1 MHQKVDER
9 TWEQSM
15 QATLKNGL
23 RVALGRE
30 PYRRTVNLGLFIE
43 SGSGYETLED
53 NGISHFA
60 EHVLFHGP
68 HLTRPARSL
77 LEELVEAGMKYEAYT
92 SKDYT
97 RFVLTCLPEHL
108 SDATRLMGM
117 VASAREVASSAI
129 DHERPIILH
138 EHAMSFTSS
147 RIILTEML
155 DYALWGNASL
165 GLFVIGRR
173 ENIERFSKPQL
184 DDLVSRRHIPGRA
197 FLIALGPFDPDKLV
211 AEAETCFEHWQGVST
226 IYEEKKVVAKPEMV
240 ALPRASDR
248 ADLLLG
254 YVGVPFTSTDRLAM
268 ELLADILGAGLKS
281 RLFVE
286 LVQRRKL
293 AYLARAYP
301 VTYKRG
307 GYVGIHVNCE
317 RKDVPEVFAAI
328 AEQLRL
334 LRNEGV
340 RADEIARAK
349 AGRSMEVLNAVE
361 SSVKHL
367 HLVGYRAMMGESFS
381 AEGEIQRIREARRE
395 DVIRL
400 ARQMLTP
407 ENAGVV
413 GLGLSEAEFRDI
425 A

>member
-1 MHQKVDER
+1 MH
-9 TWEQSM
+9 
-15 QATLKNGL
+15 ATLKNGL
-23 RVALGRE
+23 RVTLGRQ
-30 PYRRTVNLGLFIE
+30 PHRHTVSLGLFIE

-53 NGISHFA
+53 NGISHFT

-68 HLTRPARSL
+68 HMAAPAKRL

-108 SDATRLMGM
+108 PEAIRLMGL
-117 VASAREVASSAI
+117 VASAREVSPGAI

-173 ENIERFSKPQL
+173 ENIERFSKAQL
-184 DDLVSRRHIPGRA
+184 DDLVSRRHLPGRA
-197 FLIALGPFDPDKLV
+197 FLVALGPFDPDEVV
-211 AEAETCFEHWQGVST
+211 AEAERQFEAWRGVGTVS
-226 IYEEKKVVAKPEMV
+226 EDKVVAKPEMV
-240 ALPRASDR
+240 ALPRAGDR
-248 ADLLLG
+248 ADLLFG
-254 YVGVPFTSTDRLAM
+254 YVGVPFTSPDRLAM

-301 VTYKRG
+301 VSYKRG
-307 GYVGIHVNCE
+307 GYIGIHVNCD
-317 RKDVPEVFAAI
+317 RKDVSEVFATV
-328 AEQLRL
+328 AEQLRR
-334 LRNEGV
+334 LRADGV
-340 RADEIARAK
+340 TADEIARAK
-349 AGRSMEVLNAVE
+349 AGRSMEILNAAE

-367 HLVGYRAMMGESFS
+367 HLVGHRAVMGEPFT
-381 AEGEIQRIREARRE
+381 AEGEIQRVRDARRE
-395 DVIRL
+395 DVSRL
-400 ARQMLTP
+400 ARQVLTP